1 MSNKNWYK
9 SVILIMT
16 GFLTR
21 VIMPINNDELINLI
35 DKKNEYEAIIKI
47 VRGLFIEEE
56 TKFDMEW
63 RDRFITTMFC

>member
-1 MSNKNWYK
+1 
-9 SVILIMT
+9 MT